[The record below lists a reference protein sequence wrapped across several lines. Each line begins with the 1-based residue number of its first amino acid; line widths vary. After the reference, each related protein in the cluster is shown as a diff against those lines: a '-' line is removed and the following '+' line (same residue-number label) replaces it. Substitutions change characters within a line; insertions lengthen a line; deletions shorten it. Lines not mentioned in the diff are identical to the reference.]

1 MFWKKNNW
9 QQLAKVA
16 RDFVQYTN
24 KPIYSANTE
33 NGNLIKIRVRNVL
46 FSGNF
51 KCKLF
56 SQKQKEHQ
64 HRGNAM
70 DISLL
75 LFLNFFDFV
84 GIIDTWS
91 TKY

>member
-1 MFWKKNNW
+1 MFREKNNW

-24 KPIYSANTE
+24 KPIYSASTE

-56 SQKQKEHQ
+56 SQKQKEH
-64 HRGNAM
+64 RENTM